1 MFGGER
7 REVLSFSQAATLT
20 GGRKMSRE
28 VGNVLLITN
37 GHVPKFS
44 KVQGL
49 KKKKKK
55 KKI

>member
-49 KKKKKK
+49 KKKK
-55 KKI
+55 I